1 MLIEQPLGILY
12 VILDN
17 AKYYRSQIVT
27 DFLEKH
33 QRIQFVFLPPYSPN
47 LNIIERLWK
56 FFKKKTTYNK
66 YYEKFSVFKEKCLN
80 FFDNIDNYKIELL
93 SLMTENFQLIQS

>member
-1 MLIEQPLGILY
+1 
-12 VILDN
+12 
-17 AKYYRSQIVT
+17 
-27 DFLEKH
+27 
-33 QRIQFVFLPPYSPN
+33 
-47 LNIIERLWK
+47 LWK

-93 SLMTENFQLIQS
+93 FLMTENFQLIQS